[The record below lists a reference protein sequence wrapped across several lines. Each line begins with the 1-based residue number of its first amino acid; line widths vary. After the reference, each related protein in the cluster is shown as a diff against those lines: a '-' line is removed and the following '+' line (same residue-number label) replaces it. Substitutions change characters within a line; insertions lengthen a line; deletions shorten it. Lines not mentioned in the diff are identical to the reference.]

1 MKKKILIIG
10 AGAVGLVYGK
20 HFTDAGHE
28 VTFFVKEK
36 HVESLAKGSIVY
48 HMNNDKSLTKPI
60 RFSQY
65 SLVTSF
71 EEVQQH
77 SWDQVYLCFSSTALQ
92 AFDFEGFQQALTS
105 KPTIVMLQP
114 STQDYQCLTKVF
126 PEEQVVEG
134 MITLI
139 SYSAPLSTE
148 TVELPGTA
156 YWLPPFVPTPFSGQT
171 HRRTEIIQ
179 TFLEGK
185 IAAKSSKSV
194 RTQSLFPTAFLMTFL
209 TALESSN
216 LNFDSLRG
224 NTPLLIQL
232 NRTVDEIF
240 TTLEKEHNVKR
251 PIAFRLSSP
260 LVIKT
265 LLRIAPHVM
274 PMDIETY
281 FEAHFTKV
289 KDQTKL
295 YMGNYLTA
303 AKSLGN
309 QHTTLEALNQL
320 T

>member
-20 HFTDAGHE
+20 HFSDAGHE

-36 HVESLAKGSIVY
+36 HVEALSKGSIVY
-48 HMNNDKSLTKPI
+48 HMNNDKSLKKPI

-65 SLVTSF
+65 SLITSF
-71 EEVQQH
+71 EDVQQS
-77 SWDQVYLCFSSTALQ
+77 SWDQIYLCFSSTALQ
-92 AFDFEGFQQALTS
+92 AFDFVGFQQALTS
-105 KPTIVMLQP
+105 KPTLIMLQP
-114 STQDYQCLTKVF
+114 STQDYQCLTSVF
-126 PEEQVVEG
+126 PEEQIVEG

-148 TVELPGTA
+148 TVDIPGTA

-194 RTQSLFPTAFLMTFL
+194 RTQSLFPTAFLMAFL
-209 TALESSN
+209 TALESSDWHFN
-216 LNFDSLRG
+216 SLRS

-232 NRTVDEIF
+232 NHSVDEIF
-240 TTLEKEHNVKR
+240 AALEAEHNVKR
-251 PIAFRLSSP
+251 PMAFRLSSP
-260 LVIKT
+260 FVLKT

-295 YMGNYLTA
+295 YMRNYVNA

-309 QHTTLEALNQL
+309 NHSTVEALNQL